1 MSIFSKIS
9 LIASILCISSVALP
23 QSTAKRNS
31 AGLLDSETVEFLG
44 KFQRALQVN
53 DRRTISQMVSYSIN
67 VNAAGKCKAIG
78 GTTAF
83 LRYFDQIFDSKLRDL
98 VLDQKP
104 ENLIINSRGVGL
116 ELGAVWFAGI
126 CKDNE
131 CNSYDIRIITING
144 VTSCQ
149 K

>member
-1 MSIFSKIS
+1 MV
-9 LIASILCISSVALP
+9 SILCVSSVSFP
-23 QSTAKRNS
+23 QSMAKKNP
-31 AGLLDSETVEFLG
+31 AGLLDSETIEFLER
-44 KFQRALQVN
+44 FQRALQVN
-53 DRRTISQMVSYSIN
+53 DRRAISRMVSYSIN

-98 VLDQKP
+98 VFNQKP
-104 ENLIINSRGVGL
+104 ENLLINSRGVGL
-116 ELGAVWFAGI
+116 ELGAVWFGGI

-144 VTSCQ
+144 VASCR